1 MATFRLLRPVQWFMR
16 AFADAKLD
24 SKLAV
29 ILTVAGMIGF
39 GTLFI
44 ALTAIISPS
53 FSLLES
59 QSVARHIERTR
70 AALDEY
76 SVRVE
81 TAVRDYAAWDD
92 SYDYVI
98 KPNQK
103 FETDTLSVLAMT
115 NLDIN
120 GMAYV
125 KFDGSISISRWVDI
139 TAQVELPELTAIF
152 SSHLRKLAAEPTLKS
167 TESIRYYARI
177 GDRVAAIS
185 AARVVKTD
193 GSGTPIG
200 FVVMAREISNN
211 QLTELLQSDARLT
224 LAARKPAALISM
236 QPESVKIAVDILGL
250 HRERIGQAQFSID
263 RDLVALG
270 RDTLILSVACS
281 AVVLML
287 VLFGMR
293 TLMQRVVIA
302 PMNSVERH
310 MQRLSV
316 SGELRPLDR
325 VYANDEIG
333 SLVQNLNTMLRQQK
347 DMREQL
353 EIQSFQLGRTESAV
367 GVMHNVRN
375 GLNPIS
381 VILSRALSDAP
392 AVPEA
397 DVDRALAEVANPQTD
412 AVRRERLTQF
422 LRLALTAQVTQFK
435 KRNAEMETARECVQN
450 VVNMIGEQ
458 QESAHHHI
466 EIEPV
471 EVTAIVEQNAAL
483 AKYSAAGDVRFV
495 VEQNGPVA
503 TANRVLLSQVIG
515 NLFSNAVEA
524 IIAAE
529 RVAGL
534 IEVSFGEEANQVL
547 IKIRDNGHGFSTE
560 MSVKLFERG
569 FSTRRQKSGGLGLH
583 WCSNALAM
591 MSGRLAIESD
601 GPGLGATATI
611 TLPNFET
618 PVASGQHRLPANKA
632 EPAPAP
638 GSFAEDRPLEIQNH
652 R

>member
-1 MATFRLLRPVQWFMR
+1 MATFRLMRPVQWFMR

-92 SYDYVI
+92 SYDYII
-98 KPNQK
+98 KPNLK
-103 FETDTLSVLAMT
+103 FEADTLSVLAMT

-125 KFDGSISISRWVDI
+125 KFDGSIAISRWVDI
-139 TAQVELPELTAIF
+139 TAQVEQPELTAIF

-200 FVVMAREISNN
+200 FVAMAREISNN
-211 QLTELLQSDARLT
+211 QLTELLQSDARLI
-224 LAARKPAALISM
+224 LVARKPAALISM
-236 QPESVKIAVDILGL
+236 QPEAVKIAVDILGL

-263 RDLVALG
+263 RSLVALG

-281 AVVLML
+281 AVVLMF

-310 MQRLSV
+310 MQHLSL

-333 SLVQNLNTMLRQQK
+333 SLVQNLNAMLNQQK

-392 AVPEA
+392 AAPEA
-397 DVDRALAEVANPQTD
+397 DVERALAEVANPQTD

-422 LRLALTAQVTQFK
+422 LRLALTAQATQFK
-435 KRNAEMETARECVQN
+435 KRNAEMETARECIQN
-450 VVNMIGEQ
+450 VVSLIGEQ
-458 QESAHHHI
+458 QESAHHHV
-466 EIEPV
+466 ETEPV
-471 EVTAIVEQNAAL
+471 DVTSIVEQNAAL
-483 AKYSAAGDVRFV
+483 AKYSAAGDIRFA

-503 TANRVLLSQVIG
+503 TANRILLSQVIG
-515 NLFSNAVEA
+515 NIFSNAVEA

-529 RVAGL
+529 RIAGL
-534 IEVSFGEEANQVL
+534 IEVRFDEDANQVL
-547 IKIRDNGHGFSTE
+547 IQIRDNGHGFAPE

-591 MSGRLAIESD
+591 MSGRLTMESD

-611 TLPNFET
+611 TLPKFQT
-618 PVASGQHRLPANKA
+618 PVASEQHPRLADKA
-632 EPAPAP
+632 EPGPAR
-638 GSFAEDRPLEIQNH
+638 GSFAEHQPLEIQNH

>member
-29 ILTVAGMIGF
+29 ILTVAGMVGF

-103 FETDTLSVLAMT
+103 FESDTLSVLAMT

-139 TAQVELPELTAIF
+139 AAQVELPELTAIF
-152 SSHLRKLAAEPTLKS
+152 SAHLRKLAAEPTLKS

-177 GDRVAAIS
+177 GDQVAAIS

-236 QPESVKIAVDILGL
+236 HPKAVKIAIDILGL

-310 MQRLSV
+310 MQRLSI
-316 SGELRPLDR
+316 SGELRPLDQ

-333 SLVQNLNTMLRQQK
+333 SLVQNLNTMLNQQK

-422 LRLALTAQVTQFK
+422 LRLALTAQATQFK
-435 KRNAEMETARECVQN
+435 KRNAEMETARECIQN
-450 VVNMIGEQ
+450 VVSMIGEQ
-458 QESAHHHI
+458 QEAAHHHV

-483 AKYSAAGDVRFV
+483 AKYSAAGDVRFA
-495 VEQNGPVA
+495 VEQNGLVA

-515 NLFSNAVEA
+515 NLFANAVEA

-529 RVAGL
+529 RIAGL

-547 IKIRDNGHGFSTE
+547 IKIRDNGHGFLPE

-611 TLPNFET
+611 TLPKFQT
-618 PVASGQHRLPANKA
+618 QAASEQHPPLANKE
-632 EPAPAP
+632 EPAPAR